1 MNLLI
6 LEPLRE
12 DLRKQVP
19 DKYLTTTSFKRWVVA
34 NSLQDLWS
42 QCQEYAEREQ
52 SMIILGEMS
61 TIIAGD
67 AMTLMLNNFYQKDKS
82 FLCKFIIQILNY
94 YVHSEGKT
102 LNLTDIKEDLRIA
115 GISESD
121 ISGLDEIMNSND
133 NDSEEN
139 ESETIDEQK
148 IRRLEKEYAV
158 AMDAEPNSRRAI
170 NAYLK
175 WYSETLLYLDDF
187 YSIANPDYMQFKSI
201 DNSGNGNSLKTNYHS
216 ILAIYNLL
224 MKNATKQFSTDNKN
238 TTKTPL
244 VFVSHSSRDK
254 RFVEALV
261 DLLESLGFTSE
272 NLFCSSVD
280 GYGIPLSNDIFETLR
295 ALFSEHELYV
305 IFIHSP
311 RYYSSAVS
319 LNEMGAAW
327 VLKTDFCSILTND
340 MEFSGMKGV
349 VNASSLSIKVD
360 SEDAPAR
367 LTELK
372 DLLTKKFSLIPM
384 DQTKWE
390 RKRKGFLD
398 IVKTLHYIKEN

>member
-1 MNLLI
+1 MIEPINKI
-6 LEPLRE
+6 EPLRE
-12 DLRKQVP
+12 DLRKLVP
-19 DKYLTTTSFKRWVVA
+19 DNYLTTTHYKRWIVA

-42 QCQEYAEREQ
+42 QCLEYAEREQ
-52 SMIILGEMS
+52 SVIILGEMS

-67 AMTLMLNNFYQKDKS
+67 ALTLMLNHFFQKDIS
-82 FLCKFIIQILNY
+82 FFCKFIIQFLINFSHTESKALD
-94 YVHSEGKT
+94 
-102 LNLTDIKEDLRIA
+102 LTDIKEDLRIA
-115 GISESD
+115 GITEAD
-121 ISGLDEIMNSND
+121 ISGLEVITDNHGADTEADEP
-133 NDSEEN
+133 
-139 ESETIDEQK
+139 ETTEEQK
-148 IRRLEKEYAV
+148 IRRLEQEYV
-158 AMDAEPNSRRAI
+158 SAMDAEPNSRSAI
-170 NAYLK
+170 DAYHH

-187 YSIANPDYMQFKSI
+187 YSIANPDYMHFKSI
-201 DNSGNGNSLKTNYHS
+201 DNSGNGYSLQKNYHS

-224 MKNATKQFSTDNKN
+224 LKNVTKQLSTENMN
-238 TTKTPL
+238 AIKTPM
-244 VFVSHSSRDK
+244 VFISHSAKDK
-254 RFVEALV
+254 RFVETLV
-261 DLLESLGFTSE
+261 DLLESLGFTSV

-295 ALFSEHELYV
+295 ALFSEHDLYV

-340 MEFSGMKGV
+340 MEFGGMKGV
-349 VNASSLSIKVD
+349 VNSNSLSIKVD
-360 SEDAPAR
+360 SEEASAR

-390 RKRKGFLD
+390 RKRKRFLD
-398 IVKTLHYIKEN
+398 IVKTIRSE

>member
-1 MNLLI
+1 MIEPINKI
-6 LEPLRE
+6 EPLRE
-12 DLRKQVP
+12 DLRKLIP
-19 DKYLTTTSFKRWVVA
+19 NNYLTTTQFKRWIVA
-34 NSLQDLWS
+34 NSIQDIWS
-42 QCQEYAEREQ
+42 QCLEYANRAQ
-52 SMIILGEMS
+52 SVIILGEMS
-61 TIIAGD
+61 SIIAGD
-67 AMTLMLNNFYQKDKS
+67 ALTLLLNNFFQKDIS
-82 FLCKFIIQILNY
+82 FFCKFIIKLLINY
-94 YVHSEGKT
+94 SHTESKT
-102 LNLTDIKEDLRIA
+102 LDLTDIIEDLRIV
-115 GISESD
+115 GISETD
-121 ISGLDEIMNSND
+121 ISGLDELMNNNNINTED
-133 NDSEEN
+133 DEL
-139 ESETIDEQK
+139 ETTEEQK
-148 IRRLEKEYAV
+148 IRSLEQEYV
-158 AMDAEPNSRRAI
+158 AAMEVEPNSRSAI

-175 WYSETLLYLDDF
+175 WYSETLLYLSEY
-187 YSIANPDYMQFKSI
+187 YSIANPDFMQFKSI
-201 DNSGNGNSLKTNYHS
+201 DNSGNGYCLKTNYHS

-224 MKNATKQFSTDNKN
+224 MKNATIQLSTEDKHAI
-238 TTKTPL
+238 KSPM
-244 VFVSHSSRDK
+244 VFVSHSAKDK

-261 DLLESLGFTSE
+261 DMLESLGFTSE

-295 ALFSEHELYV
+295 ALFSEHDLYV

-349 VNASSLSIKVD
+349 VNSNSLSIKVD
-360 SEDAPAR
+360 SEDALAR

-372 DLLTKKFSLIPM
+372 DLLTMKFSLIQM

-398 IVKTLHYIKEN
+398 IVKTIKS

>member
-1 MNLLI
+1 MIEPINKI
-6 LEPLRE
+6 EPLRE
-12 DLRKQVP
+12 DLRKLVP
-19 DKYLTTTSFKRWVVA
+19 DNYLTTTHYKRWIVA

-42 QCQEYAEREQ
+42 QCLEYAEREQ

-61 TIIAGD
+61 TMIAGD
-67 AMTLMLNNFYQKDKS
+67 ALTLLLNHFFQKDIS
-82 FLCKFIIQILNY
+82 FFCKFIIQFLINFSHTESKALD
-94 YVHSEGKT
+94 
-102 LNLTDIKEDLRIA
+102 LTNIKEDLRIA
-115 GISESD
+115 GITEAD
-121 ISGLDEIMNSND
+121 ISGLEVITDNNDIDTEADEP
-133 NDSEEN
+133 
-139 ESETIDEQK
+139 ETTEEQK
-148 IRRLEKEYAV
+148 IRRLEQEYV
-158 AMDAEPNSRRAI
+158 SAMDAEPNSRSAI
-170 NAYLK
+170 DAYHN

-201 DNSGNGNSLKTNYHS
+201 DNSGNGYSLKKNYHS

-224 MKNATKQFSTDNKN
+224 MKNVTKQLSTENKN
-238 TTKTPL
+238 AIKTPM
-244 VFVSHSSRDK
+244 VFVSHSAKDK

-261 DLLESLGFTSE
+261 DLLESLGFTSV

-295 ALFSEHELYV
+295 ALFSEHDLYV

-340 MEFSGMKGV
+340 MEFGGMKGV

-360 SEDAPAR
+360 SEEASAR

-398 IVKTLHYIKEN
+398 IVKTIKSE

>member
-1 MNLLI
+1 MIEPINKI
-6 LEPLRE
+6 EPLRE
-12 DLRKQVP
+12 DLRKHVP
-19 DKYLTTTSFKRWVVA
+19 DNYLTTTHYKRWIVT

-42 QCQEYAEREQ
+42 QCLEYAEREQ
-52 SMIILGEMS
+52 SMIILGEVS

-67 AMTLMLNNFYQKDKS
+67 ALTLMLNHFFQKDLS
-82 FLCKFIIQILNY
+82 FFCKFIIQFLINFSHTKSKALD
-94 YVHSEGKT
+94 
-102 LNLTDIKEDLRIA
+102 LTDIKEDLKIA
-115 GISESD
+115 GVTEAD
-121 ISGLDEIMNSND
+121 ISGLEVITDNNDTDTEDDEP
-133 NDSEEN
+133 
-139 ESETIDEQK
+139 ETTEEQK
-148 IRRLEKEYAV
+148 IRRLEQEYLS
-158 AMDAEPNSRRAI
+158 AMDAEPNSRSAI
-170 NAYLK
+170 DAYHN

-201 DNSGNGNSLKTNYHS
+201 DNSGNGYSLKKNYHS

-224 MKNATKQFSTDNKN
+224 MENVTKQLSTENKNAI
-238 TTKTPL
+238 KTPM
-244 VFVSHSSRDK
+244 VFVSHSAKDK

-295 ALFSEHELYV
+295 ALFSEHDLYV

-340 MEFSGMKGV
+340 MEFGGMKGV
-349 VNASSLSIKVD
+349 VNANSLSIKVD
-360 SEDAPAR
+360 SEEASAR

-398 IVKTLHYIKEN
+398 IVKTIKSE